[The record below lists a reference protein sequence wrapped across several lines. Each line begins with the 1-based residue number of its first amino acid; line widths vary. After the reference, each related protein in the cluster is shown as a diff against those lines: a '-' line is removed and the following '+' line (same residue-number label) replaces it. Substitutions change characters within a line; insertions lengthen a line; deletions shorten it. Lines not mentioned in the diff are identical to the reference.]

1 VEEVPSPKFQCAESV
16 AFTGVEVFWKLNVLG
31 VVATAVDVKSATRVH
46 GGGCM
51 KTE

>member
-16 AFTGVEVFWKLNVLG
+16 AFTGVEVFWKLNVLA
-31 VVATAVDVKSATRVH
+31 VVVTAVEVKFASRLQ
-46 GGGCM
+46 GGACM